1 MAFLTDRKR
10 VEGLGS
16 ARSGTQH
23 FYSMTVTS
31 IALLILTP
39 IFLFSV
45 GPLLGEPHAE
55 VIAGLSRPFTAIV
68 TALMLIVGFHH
79 FRLGVTTL
87 IEDYVH
93 GPAGRLAIIAM
104 TLISYGLAA
113 TGLFAIAKIAL

>member
-1 MAFLTDRKR
+1 MTFLTDRKR
-10 VEGLGS
+10 VDGLGS
-16 ARSGTQH
+16 AKGGTHH

-39 IFLFSV
+39 IFVFTIGALI
-45 GPLLGEPHAE
+45 GAPYEE
-55 VIAGLSRPFTAIV
+55 VIAGLSRPFTAII

-93 GPAGRLAIIAM
+93 GLAGKLSIIAM

-113 TGLFAIAKIAL
+113 IGLFAIAKIAL